1 MFRIYGYSSLK
12 LCHCFRDNSWNSC
25 LDLRS
30 EGWTLMQDFE
40 VEPISLAA
48 RAEGHLPHHTW
59 EEHIHIPGRCFYDQ
73 LKKEK
78 VPALIPRNAAWKIL
92 YVCLRWL
99 FLFLECFF
107 QTLDSILGIKSEF
120 KVVAQKLHLHPLF
133 NITATW
139 QRVSFVRESNFL
151 CTAEAQWTRVGLALT
166 SAGTAQWES
175 NCKIHHLTTTK
186 KPNPELLNAVLQVL
200 ISPFFQH
207 GVSFGGQTF
216 TFIDL

>member
-1 MFRIYGYSSLK
+1 MLGFEIWR
-12 LCHCFRDNSWNSC
+12 
-25 LDLRS
+25 LDTDARFWSGTNFTRS
-30 EGWTLMQDFE
+30 TRW
-40 VEPISLAA
+40 
-48 RAEGHLPHHTW
+48 RAPSPS
-59 EEHIHIPGRCFYDQ
+59 HIHIPGRCFYDQ

-175 NCKIHHLTTTK
+175 NCKIHHLTTTTTK
-186 KPNPELLNAVLQVL
+186 TTQN
-200 ISPFFQH
+200 F
-207 GVSFGGQTF
+207 
-216 TFIDL
+216 